1 MNKKWF
7 SELGRAAMA
16 IGILVAITSKQTAI
30 AETLQYEI
38 VGDQFE
44 FVNGDTWAITGGD
57 MSWQLFDVFPM
68 GNAELAVYEVTGLSI
83 EAVDLL
89 GTGHTI
95 TVVPDG
101 LPSPFFGTGIP
112 GFDPDSGLVN
122 VYSDGF
128 LDMIV
133 YDLSIDGQ
141 PVNQSDILGGPA
153 FLAAWLG
160 SFPEPTSFSVSQMA
174 DFPSQNLFGD
184 MSLAGEFEFVPL
196 PRGILNNPGLD
207 NPGLRGEL
215 PPGLRD
221 GLPQRSHHSVPEPTS
236 GVLLLLGCGIWG
248 SRRRLQLSRL

>member
-1 MNKKWF
+1 MTKKWF
-7 SELGRAAMA
+7 SELGRVALA
-16 IGILVAITSKQTAI
+16 IGILVAITSKRNAS

-44 FVNGDTWAITGGD
+44 FFNGNTWAITDGN

-184 MSLAGEFEFVPL
+184 MSLAGEF
-196 PRGILNNPGLD
+196 
-207 NPGLRGEL
+207 
-215 PPGLRD
+215 
-221 GLPQRSHHSVPEPTS
+221 VPEPSTMT
-236 GVLLLLGCGIWG
+236 LTALALLGLLAYGH
-248 SRRRLQLSRL
+248 RRCRV

>member
-7 SELGRAAMA
+7 SELGRSALA

-44 FVNGDTWAITGGD
+44 FVNGDTWAITAGD

-89 GTGHTI
+89 GTSHTI

-101 LPSPFFGTGIP
+101 LPSPGFDPGIL

-153 FLAAWLG
+153 FVGSAWLG

-174 DFPSQNLFGD
+174 EFLSQDLLGD
-184 MSLAGEFEFVPL
+184 MSMAGEF
-196 PRGILNNPGLD
+196 
-207 NPGLRGEL
+207 
-215 PPGLRD
+215 
-221 GLPQRSHHSVPEPTS
+221 VPEPSS
-236 GVLLLLGCGIWG
+236 GGLIWACLITLFFG
-248 SRRRLQLSRL
+248 RGHVYLRK